1 MIYVLITLLIGA
13 CLMCSARTISLAYAG
28 LVRTRLFAVIVSVAL
43 LSPAGI
49 LILTWGS
56 DMTIRFE
63 ELPYMAFL
71 ACMYFAFALYAA
83 FHSPFMWYSACAF
96 SSIGVLLAW
105 TWKILW

>member
-1 MIYVLITLLIGA
+1 MT
-13 CLMCSARTISLAYAG
+13 
-28 LVRTRLFAVIVSVAL
+28 VRDMEQYEV
-43 LSPAGI
+43 G
-49 LILTWGS
+49 G

-71 ACMYFAFALYAA
+71 ACMYFAFAMYAA
-83 FHSPFMWYSACAF
+83 FRSPFMWYSACAF